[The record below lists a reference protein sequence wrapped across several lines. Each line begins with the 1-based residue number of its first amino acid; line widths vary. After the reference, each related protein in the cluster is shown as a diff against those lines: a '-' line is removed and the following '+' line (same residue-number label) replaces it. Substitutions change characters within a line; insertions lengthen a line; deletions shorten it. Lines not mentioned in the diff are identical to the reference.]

1 MSKYAIIQK
10 STGKLD
16 GGINMFDD
24 MSMPIN
30 VNELEYVELTERM
43 IESMTNHNEVI
54 DTDKTIFSN
63 GSWTEVFKTPE
74 KINYLANR
82 TRDKNNFLIEAQRRI
97 SIEDITDSYREKL
110 QKYIDDLNKIIPT
123 NNEIQS
129 IVWPEKPF

>member
-1 MSKYAIIQK
+1 MSKYAIIQI

-30 VNELEYVELTERM
+30 VNELQYVELTERM

-54 DTDKTIFSN
+54 DTDQTIFSN

-82 TRDKNNFLIEAQRRI
+82 TRDKNNFLLEAQRRI

-110 QKYIDDLNKIIPT
+110 QKYIDDLNKIVPT
-123 NNEIQS
+123 NNEIQQ
-129 IVWPEKPF
+129 INWPEKPF